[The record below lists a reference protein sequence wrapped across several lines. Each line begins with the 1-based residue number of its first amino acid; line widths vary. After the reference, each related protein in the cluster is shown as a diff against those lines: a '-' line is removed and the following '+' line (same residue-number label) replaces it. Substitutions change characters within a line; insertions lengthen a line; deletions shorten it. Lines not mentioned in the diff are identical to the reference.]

1 MSSFAG
7 RMKEYPNISLDRFDK
22 DNLHARAYFLSHC
35 HKDHMRGL
43 KGPFLKRKLKFSR
56 TIKLYCSFVTKELL
70 LSNPKYAFWEERI
83 VPLELDSPTQ
93 IYLVDE
99 ASGEK
104 EDLLVTLLTA
114 GHCPGSVMF
123 LLEGSR
129 GNVLYTGDFRLAEG
143 DASRIELLHSGTRV
157 KDIQSVYLDT
167 TFMDPRFY
175 QIPSR
180 EACLSGIRELIGNWI
195 SKSAYHVVWLNCK
208 AAYGYEY
215 LFTNLGEE
223 FNTQIHVNCLEMF
236 KKMPEILSYLT
247 TDRRVQI
254 HACRYPKMEDFMP
267 GNRLPCG
274 SVAPD
279 GTPLHII
286 SIKPSTMWFG
296 ERSRKSNSVV
306 VKTGGSSYRAC
317 FSFHSSY
324 SELKDFLAYLQPINI
339 YPSVIPLGRTL
350 GEVTDLLRPLCRNQ
364 ASQAVF
370 LYRPLGELKRTRAE
384 KPVYD
389 SDSGDGL
396 FEGSNLAPMRKKM
409 ALNQEEKDHVK
420 EGSTLRDIPVA
431 EEPFPLN
438 DHAATASL
446 SMLGYIDCT
455 ESNDEE
461 DGDEVEEEEEAGDD
475 GETVTNPAL
484 EAESGKEADEEVGD
498 ERLTTGVAEG
508 KGGVGAVDRAAGP
521 PRPKWD
527 DFFTAD
533 ALPDSQGSLT
543 SLSQSCCS
551 ARSSSPSR
559 LTGSQTPE
567 LFSDAESAD
576 EAVGGAGRGAPV
588 PLNRRPKSPIHP
600 VGPDRGTSPLPDT
613 LILLSKPQQQ
623 EEEGGA
629 GVRPSNNCGSPRE
642 PGDSRSVRTGER
654 AELPDSQAS
663 SDFDIPCT
671 PESQAPKQEE
681 LSALYRTL
689 ASGEEVA
696 VFRKGSQGSM

>member
-35 HKDHMRGL
+35 HKDHMKGL
-43 KGPFLKRKLKFSR
+43 KGPFLKRKLQFSR
-56 TIKLYCSFVTKELL
+56 TVKLYCSFVTKELL
-70 LSNPKYAFWEERI
+70 LSNPKYAFWEEHI

-167 TFMDPRFY
+167 TFYDPRFY

-180 EACLSGIRELIGNWI
+180 EACLSGIRELVSNWI
-195 SKSAYHVVWLNCK
+195 SKSAYHIVWLNCK

-223 FNTQIHVNCLEMF
+223 FNTQIHVNNLEMF

-247 TDRRVQI
+247 TDRNVQI
-254 HACRYPKMEDFMP
+254 HACRYPKMEEFLR

-279 GTPLHII
+279 GTPLRII

-296 ERSRKSNSVV
+296 ERSRKSSVV
-306 VKTGGSSYRAC
+306 VKTGASSYRAC

-324 SELKDFLAYLQPINI
+324 SELKDFLTYLQPINI

-350 GEVTDLLRPLCRNQ
+350 GEVTELLKPLCRNQ

-370 LYRPLGELKRTRAE
+370 IYRPLGELKRTRAE
-384 KPVYD
+384 RPAY
-389 SDSGDGL
+389 
-396 FEGSNLAPMRKKM
+396 
-409 ALNQEEKDHVK
+409 VK
-420 EGSTLRDIPVA
+420 EGSPLRDIPVE

-438 DHAATASL
+438 DHAVQASL
-446 SMLGYIDCT
+446 SALHYIDCT

-461 DGDEVEEEEEAGDD
+461 DGEEEEETGDD
-475 GETVTNPAL
+475 GETATSPDLKVGSRKKA
-484 EAESGKEADEEVGD
+484 GEEVED
-498 ERLTTGVAEG
+498 ERRETGVAEG
-508 KGGVGAVDRAAGP
+508 KGRIGGTDRAAEP

-533 ALPDSQGSLT
+533 ALPDSQGSLN

-576 EAVGGAGRGAPV
+576 EAFDGEGRGAV
-588 PLNRRPKSPIHP
+588 IPLMRRPKSLTNP
-600 VGPDRGTSPLPDT
+600 VGPDRGTSSLPDT
-613 LILLSKPQQQ
+613 LILLPKPQ
-623 EEEGGA
+623 EEEGRA
-629 GVRPSNNCGSPRE
+629 EVPPSSNCGARRE
-642 PGDSRSVRTGER
+642 MGDSQSVQTGER
-654 AELPDSQAS
+654 ADLPDSQTS

-681 LSALYRTL
+681 LSSLYRTL

-696 VFRKGSQGSM
+696 VFRKGSQGFM